1 MLEKN
6 KIKIYHEKRNRNETH
21 GEWGRNL
28 EEERRSGKE
37 RESEKERDIEGD
49 ESSIKVTEGRM

>member
-1 MLEKN
+1 M
-6 KIKIYHEKRNRNETH
+6 KICHEKRNRNETH

-49 ESSIKVTEGRM
+49 ESFIKVTEGRM